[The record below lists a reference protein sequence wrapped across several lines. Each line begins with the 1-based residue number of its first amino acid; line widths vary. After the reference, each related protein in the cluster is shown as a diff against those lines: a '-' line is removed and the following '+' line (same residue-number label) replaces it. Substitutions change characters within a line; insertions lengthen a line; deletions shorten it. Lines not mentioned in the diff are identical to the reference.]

1 MDKTILEM
9 IGSFVVAIIF
19 IAIPILVSLS
29 FVYDWYGCIKLFLI
43 IATSLE
49 LFGLVDLITKHNY

>member
-1 MDKTILEM
+1 M